1 LAEELFHIKSDSP
14 AASELMFWRIAGHEA
29 LARPSMYE
37 LVVLSKNNAIDA
49 QDILG
54 RAFDVVINFLDAND
68 TKHERHCHGHAVRF
82 TCAAQV
88 GAGRYFMYRIVL
100 RSWFWLLTK
109 RSNSRIL
116 QDKPVLEVLDAVFED
131 SPIKRFKKTKT
142 ANVIG
147 AHKPHNYCVQYQE
160 SDYRFLSRLLE
171 EEGIYYW
178 FDAHKAP
185 GTMHMSDTSDIA
197 HDKLPVTDTLRYA
210 PDGVSQ
216 AKHAEITR
224 WVSASQFDTGKYA
237 SRDNDFKTISK
248 KLIADKGEPEA
259 HELADFETFEFP
271 GGYLDG
277 DDIENVARVRL
288 DELIGR
294 RQRHWAVTA
303 WPDVAAGRTF
313 KFEGDPDGTHE
324 GDYLIAACT
333 FVVSHPGY
341 EGVSMTEA
349 DRSADTVLQ
358 EALSDDPVNA
368 DTRAVLMDLI
378 ADIPGMRKEQR
389 GTSAFLLT
397 VMAAATPWRPPR
409 LTPRITM
416 PGPQS
421 AIVVGKAGEEIWTDK
436 YGRVKVQFHWDRYGK
451 NDENSSCWIR
461 VSQPWAGKGWGSVSI
476 PRIGQEVIVDFF
488 EGDPD
493 QPIIVGKVYNGESMP
508 PYSLPGDAVVSG
520 LKTNTHKG
528 KGYNEMSMND
538 TAGKEGITI
547 HGQYDMNT
555 TVQHDQSNTVN
566 NKFTETIKSDATIKI
581 TEGKYSHDVVANTA
595 DYHVQGALN
604 EKYDA
609 TQTTTVKDAITIVST
624 GGPIAISSDSQH
636 VHVNA
641 ATNIQLHVGASM
653 IWMDSGGNIE
663 ISGVNVAIKGSANV
677 TIKGGTVHSEAA
689 SEHQTK
695 GAIVLSEGS
704 ATNTVKGGMVMLNP

>member
-14 AASELMFWRIAGHEA
+14 AASELMFWRIAGHET

-54 RAFDVVINFLDAND
+54 RAFDVVIDFLDAD
-68 TKHERHCHGHAVRF
+68 GAKQKRHCQGHAVRF
-82 TCAAQV
+82 TCASQV
-88 GAGRYFMYRIVL
+88 GAGRYYLYRIVL

-116 QDKPVLEVLDAVFED
+116 QDKPVLEVLEAVFED

-147 AHKPHNYCVQYQE
+147 SHKAHNYCVQYQE
-160 SDYRFLSRLLE
+160 TDYRFLSRLLE

-178 FDAHKAP
+178 FDAHTAP

-197 HDKLPVTDTLRYA
+197 HEKLPVTDTLRYA
-210 PDGVSQ
+210 PSGASQ
-216 AKHAEITR
+216 AKFAEITR
-224 WVSASQFDTGKYA
+224 WVSASQFETGKYA

-248 KLIADKGEPEA
+248 KLIADKGEPDE

-271 GGYLDG
+271 GGYIDG
-277 DDIENVARVRL
+277 DDTENVARVRL

-294 RQRHWAVTA
+294 RQRHWALTA
-303 WPDVAAGRTF
+303 WPDAAAGRSF

-324 GDYLIAACT
+324 GDYLIASCT

-341 EGVSMTEA
+341 EGISMTEA
-349 DRSADTVLQ
+349 DRSAATVLQ
-358 EALSDDPVNA
+358 EALDDDPVNA
-368 DTRAVLMDLI
+368 DTRAVLLDLI
-378 ADIPGMRKEQR
+378 AHIPGMRKEQR

-397 VMAAATPWRPPR
+397 VMPSATPWRPPR

-581 TEGKYSHDVVANTA
+581 TEGKYSHDVVASTA
-595 DYHVQGALN
+595 DYHVQGALT

-609 TQTTTVKDAITIVST
+609 TQKTTVAGAITIAST
-624 GGPIAISSDSQH
+624 GGPISISSDSQH
-636 VHVNA
+636 VYVNA

-677 TIKGGTVHSEAA
+677 TIAGGTVHSEAK

>member
-1 LAEELFHIKSDSP
+1 MAEELFHIKSDSP
-14 AASELMFWRIAGHEA
+14 AVGELMFWRIAGHET

-37 LVVLSKNNAIDA
+37 LVVLSKNNAINA

-54 RAFDVVINFLDAND
+54 RAFDVAIDFFDTD
-68 TKHERHCHGHAVRF
+68 GTKHKRHCQGHAVRF
-82 TCAAQV
+82 TCASQV
-88 GAGRYFMYRIVL
+88 GAGRYYMYRIVL
-100 RSWFWLLTK
+100 RSWFWLLSK

-116 QDKPVLEVLDAVFED
+116 QDKPVLEVLEAVFED

-147 AHKPHNYCVQYQE
+147 SHTPHNYCVQYQE
-160 SDYRFLSRLLE
+160 TDYRFLSRLLE

-185 GTMHMSDTSDIA
+185 GTMHLSDTSDVA
-197 HDKLPVTDTLRYA
+197 HEKLPVTDTLRYA
-210 PDGVSQ
+210 PPGASQ
-216 AKHAEITR
+216 AKQAEITR
-224 WVSASQFDTGKYA
+224 WVSVSQFDTGKYA

-271 GGYLDG
+271 GGYIDG
-277 DDIENVARVRL
+277 DDTENVARVRL

-303 WPDVAAGRTF
+303 WPDVAAGLGF
-313 KFEGDPDGTHE
+313 KFEGDPDGTND
-324 GDYLIAACT
+324 GDYLIASCT
-333 FVVSHPGY
+333 FVVSHAGY
-341 EGVSMTEA
+341 EGISMSEA
-349 DRSADTVLQ
+349 DRSVASVLQ
-358 EALSDDPVNA
+358 EALDDDPVNA
-368 DTRAVLMDLI
+368 NTRNVLTDLI

-397 VMAAATPWRPPR
+397 LMPSATPWRPPR
-409 LTPRITM
+409 LTPCVTM

-421 AIVVGKAGEEIWTDK
+421 AVVVGKAGEEIWTDK

-609 TQTTTVKDAITIVST
+609 TQKTTVAGAITIAST
-624 GGPIAISSDSQH
+624 GGPISVSSDSQH
-636 VHVNA
+636 VYINA

-677 TIKGGTVHSEAA
+677 TIAGGTVHSEAK

-695 GAIVLSEGS
+695 GAIVLSDGS